1 MAAGSAPSR
10 RTAANTVMRVLIV
23 SDIHGNF
30 DALASLQET
39 YDEMWVLGDLVNYG
53 AEPGAVIDFVRAKTS
68 VVVCGNHDY
77 SIGFNQNPRCSPRF
91 REMADATRQYTNSVL
106 SFGQKHFLR
115 HLPPLLE
122 LQRDGTRFFLCHA
135 IPSDTLFGYCEA
147 ASLRWQTEVQDL
159 NADVV
164 LVGHTHIPSVQS
176 IGTARVVNPGSLG
189 QPKTGSP
196 EARYAI
202 WEGGRIELK
211 SFSYP
216 VEPAVAKVQALPI
229 QDSLRMELSTI
240 LRTGQIPPV
249 ADFIKEN

>member
-53 AEPGAVIDFVRAKTS
+53 AEPGAVIEFVRTKAS
-68 VVVCGNHDY
+68 VIVCGNHDY
-77 SIGFNQNPRCSPRF
+77 SIGFNQDPRCSARF

-106 SFGQKHFLR
+106 SFAQKHFLR
-115 HLPPLLE
+115 HLPPFLE
-122 LQRDGTRFFLCHA
+122 LERNGTRFYLCHA
-135 IPSDTLFGYCEA
+135 VPSDPLYGYCEA
-147 ASLRWQTEVQDL
+147 GSPRWQTEVQDL
-159 NADVV
+159 NADVI

-176 IGTARVVNPGSLG
+176 FGPARVVNPGSLG
-189 QPKTGSP
+189 QPKTGRP
-196 EARYAI
+196 DARYAI
-202 WEGGRIELK
+202 WEDGRIELK

-216 VEPAVAKVQALPI
+216 IEPAVAKVQALPI
-229 QDSLRMELSTI
+229 RDSLRVELSTI
-240 LRTGQIPPV
+240 LRTGRIPPV

>member
-1 MAAGSAPSR
+1 
-10 RTAANTVMRVLIV
+10 MRVLFI

-53 AEPGAVIDFVRAKTS
+53 AEPGEVIDFVRGKAS

-77 SIGFNQNPRCSPRF
+77 SIGFNQDPCCSVRF
-91 REMADATRQYTNSVL
+91 REMAEATRLYTNSVL

-115 HLPPLLE
+115 HLPRLLE
-122 LQRDGTRFFLCHA
+122 LERKGTRFFLCHA
-135 IPSDTLFGYCEA
+135 VPSDPLFGYCEA
-147 ASLRWQTEVQDL
+147 GSPQWQTEVQDL
-159 NADVV
+159 NADII
-164 LVGHTHIPSVQS
+164 LVGHTHVPSVQS
-176 IGTARVVNPGSLG
+176 FGPARVVNPGSLG

-202 WEGGRIELK
+202 WEDGKIELK

-229 QDSLRMELSTI
+229 QDSLKNELSTI
-240 LRTGQIPPV
+240 LRTGEIPPV
-249 ADFIKEN
+249 ANFIKEN